1 MKNRWLKNNGYNVI
15 EDKDTSSVVL
25 QYGKKE
31 DKNDEKDNSFF
42 DATIQGEEDLY
53 LKMPVI
59 QEMRVIFLNQ
69 GAILQDIIKETYELY
84 THYIHIYYFPG

>member
-15 EDKDTSSVVL
+15 EDKDNSSVLL

-31 DKNDEKDNSFF
+31 DRNDEKDNSFF